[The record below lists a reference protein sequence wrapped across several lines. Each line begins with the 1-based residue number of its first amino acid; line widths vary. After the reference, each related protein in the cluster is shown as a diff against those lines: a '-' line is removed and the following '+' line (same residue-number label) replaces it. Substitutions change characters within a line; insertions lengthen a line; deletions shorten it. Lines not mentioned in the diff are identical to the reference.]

1 MIKDRYELCK
11 RFIAEGR
18 WEIDLE
24 NGIVT
29 GKKGSNGRPNNYGYL
44 VLGVTVNDV
53 RYHFCVHEIIAVA
66 GGLVPID
73 TTIDHINNDMLDNRL
88 SNLQLL
94 SSDDNNKKGWQNSPH
109 RTQGINNGGCKLTEE
124 QVAEIK
130 MMLIDGK
137 LTQRCI
143 AWLYDV
149 TQSTI
154 SEIRTGKRWSHVEV
168 LDYV

>member
-29 GKKGSNGRPNNYGYL
+29 GKFGSKGTPDGSGYL
-44 VLGVTVNDV
+44 QVGVSYNSKC
-53 RYHFCVHEIIAVA
+53 YIFKVHEIIAIA
-66 GGLVPID
+66 GGLDITN
-73 TTIDHINNDMLDNRL
+73 TTVDHINCNKQDNRL
-88 SNLQLL
+88 CNLQLL
-94 SSDDNNKKGWQNSPH
+94 SRESNISKAHLGKEGSKGSV
-109 RTQGINNGGCKLTEE
+109 NGYSRLTEE

-130 MMLIDGK
+130 MMLIDGR
-137 LTQRCI
+137 LSQTCI

-149 TQSTI
+149 SI
-154 SEIRTGKRWSHVEV
+154 SAISAIKHNRLWKHVEV